1 MEVANMTMQEQEAF
15 EEEVFVYLDELRDSG
30 VTNMYGAGPYIRDNF
45 DVNREES
52 HRILSKWMKTF
63 AERHGKA

>member
-1 MEVANMTMQEQEAF
+1 MTMQEQEAF

-45 DVNREES
+45 DVNREE
-52 HRILSKWMKTF
+52 
-63 AERHGKA
+63 